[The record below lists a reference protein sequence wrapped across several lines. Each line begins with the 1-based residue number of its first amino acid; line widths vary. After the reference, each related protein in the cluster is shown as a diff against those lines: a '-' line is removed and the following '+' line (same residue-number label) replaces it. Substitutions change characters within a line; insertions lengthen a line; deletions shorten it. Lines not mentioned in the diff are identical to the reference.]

1 MLFTII
7 RYIKGY
13 VRIRV
18 IGYSPERFLNAC
30 SYRGI
35 YIWGLKPVS
44 GAYEMNLTIQGFR
57 QLKPV
62 IRKTKAKVVIVE
74 RFGLPFF
81 LHKYKKRRFF
91 FSGAVLCLFLIFLM
105 SRYIWNI
112 DISGNQTY
120 TDETLLRFL
129 KSKNVEDGMTKS
141 DVDCARIVKDI
152 RKEYDGIIW
161 VSASIKGTK
170 LLIQIKENTD
180 TIPETQDDQTEDTE
194 HPETPTDIVADYDC
208 TITKMITRTGVPQ
221 VEPGAEVKKGDL
233 LVSGQVPVN
242 NDAGET
248 TGYQYRESDAD
259 IWGKMNLDYEDEMPL
274 TYEVREYDRIRSAE
288 LQLKFGTYY
297 VRLGLI
303 KSQNKN
309 QEIHGFE
316 RQIMIGDDF
325 YLPISYGLK
334 TAVTYQPVKKKYD
347 RNELI
352 EKLSQKFQTYCE
364 ELEKKGVEIIENDVK
379 IYTESETADAR
390 GTLTVIMPVGTSVP
404 STLQELPDQEEQQKE
419 ESKTGE

>member
-1 MLFTII
+1 
-7 RYIKGY
+7 
-13 VRIRV
+13 
-18 IGYSPERFLNAC
+18 
-30 SYRGI
+30 
-35 YIWGLKPVS
+35 
-44 GAYEMNLTIQGFR
+44 
-57 QLKPV
+57 
-62 IRKTKAKVVIVE
+62 
-74 RFGLPFF
+74 
-81 LHKYKKRRFF
+81 
-91 FSGAVLCLFLIFLM
+91 
-105 SRYIWNI
+105 
-112 DISGNQTY
+112 
-120 TDETLLRFL
+120 
-129 KSKNVEDGMTKS
+129 MTKS

-233 LVSGQVPVN
+233 LVSGQVSVN

>member
-129 KSKNVEDGMTKS
+129 KYKNVEDGMTKS

-233 LVSGQVPVN
+233 LVSGQVSVN